1 MNSSANL
8 KALIEE
14 KFGRVVKRKPGL
26 RASSQL
32 QVSKTAPTGYSAL
45 DGAVKMLNEMGEE
58 SESNLEGE
66 EERCK
71 QFKEST
77 EADLTTA
84 RQQVLYFNGKASEA
98 RGRVIEAQGILMTT
112 TEELQSTNEALVS
125 LKAECLKDITAL
137 ESQLKVVLSDIEV
150 MARILQMTD
159 CSKT

>member
-1 MNSSANL
+1 MNSSADL
-8 KALIEE
+8 KVLIEE
-14 KFGRVVKRKPGL
+14 KFGRLPKRKPGL

-45 DGAVKMLNEMGEE
+45 DGAINMLNEMGEE

-112 TEELQSTNEALVS
+112 TENLQQTNEALVK
-125 LKAECLKDITAL
+125 LKQEC
-137 ESQLKVVLSDIEV
+137 QSDIEALEGQLAV
-150 MARILQMTD
+150 VIADIKRWRQFW
-159 CSKT
+159 